1 MRKRILPRLSKFFLI
16 SLSTIPRPLEAQTG
30 SLALLVLREVKLFN
44 DLDCDVLEHYAWE
57 IEVDDNCSLVE

>member
-30 SLALLVLREVKLFN
+30 SLTLLVVREVKLFN
-44 DLDCDVLEHYAWE
+44 DLDCDVLEYYTWE
-57 IEVDDNCSLVE
+57 VEVDDNCSLVE

>member
-44 DLDCDVLEHYAWE
+44 DLDCDVLEYYTWE
-57 IEVDDNCSLVE
+57 VEVDDNCSLVE